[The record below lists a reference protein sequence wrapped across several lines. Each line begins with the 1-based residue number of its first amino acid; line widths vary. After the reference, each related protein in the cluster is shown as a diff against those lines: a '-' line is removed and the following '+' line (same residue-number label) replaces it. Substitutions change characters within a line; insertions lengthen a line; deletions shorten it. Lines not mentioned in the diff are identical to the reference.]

1 MKWRGR
7 DSVIRQAISCDI
19 CGTEM
24 LNANH
29 WFVANDRGPELRI
42 CAWSARSRT
51 RTGVRHLCGHKCLH
65 KLVDDFMAKTLNA
78 RPPAPVEAGASIE
91 TPHDHPAPA
100 NDTTLT
106 WGAPHRMQAPPIIG
120 SHVED
125 FESSAQLIKP
135 REQFARAASASTT
148 LHADA
153 WKRERERQRL
163 AEQTP
168 SRRSIA

>member
-1 MKWRGR
+1 L
-7 DSVIRQAISCDI
+7 VIRQAISCDI

-29 WFVANDRGPELRI
+29 WFVANDHGPELRI
-42 CAWSARSRT
+42 GAWSTRSRT
-51 RTGVRHLCGHKCLH
+51 RAAVRHLCGHKCLH
-65 KLVDDFMAKTLNA
+65 KFVDDFMAKTQSARASASVETENA
-78 RPPAPVEAGASIE
+78 VQRPA
-91 TPHDHPAPA
+91 TL

-106 WGAPHRMQAPPIIG
+106 WAAPHRMQALPIIG
-120 SHVED
+120 SNVEN

-135 REQFARAASASTT
+135 AEQIARTASGSAALRAV
-148 LHADA
+148 A

-163 AEQTP
+163 AEQST